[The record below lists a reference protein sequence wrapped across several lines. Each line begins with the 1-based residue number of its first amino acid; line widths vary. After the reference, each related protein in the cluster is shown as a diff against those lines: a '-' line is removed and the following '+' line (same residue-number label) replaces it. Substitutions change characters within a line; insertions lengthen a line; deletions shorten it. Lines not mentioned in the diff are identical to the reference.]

1 MYDGG
6 IRLIEYPYDA
16 SGYVSDEETASNI
29 EMLVNHFGAKI
40 VVGAGTVLTEKQV
53 PVFFYDVNKFFCCI
67 FCFQSQSDIPIAVPG

>member
-40 VVGAGTVLTEKQV
+40 VLLVALSTASGSLSSLDIAGNITLAIVLFIVEFIKL
-53 PVFFYDVNKFFCCI
+53 
-67 FCFQSQSDIPIAVPG
+67 G